1 MPYDKNLDVE
11 LFKEEHNFEGT
22 RITVGVFQYN
32 EGEKKLQ
39 ISRQNAN
46 KDGELNFAKLGR
58 LRKEEAE
65 AILPSIQQAI
75 EQMD

>member
-22 RITVGVFQYN
+22 RISVGVFQYN

-39 ISRQNAN
+39 ITRQNVN
-46 KDGELNFAKLGR
+46 KDGELGFAKLGR
-58 LRKEEAE
+58 LRKEEIE
-65 AILPSIQQAI
+65 TILPSIQKAI
-75 EQMD
+75 ENM

>member
-1 MPYDKNLDVE
+1 MPYDKNLDAE
-11 LFKEEHNFEGT
+11 IFKEEHNFEGT

-39 ISRQNAN
+39 LGRQNVN
-46 KDGELNFAKLGR
+46 KDGELGFTKLGR

-65 AILPSIQQAI
+65 AILPSIQKAI
-75 EQMD
+75 EHM